1 MNESRRDWLE
11 FEEVL
16 LIISGLVGSVLIVL
30 WVSDFLGLI

>member
-16 LIISGLVGSVLIVL
+16 LIISGLVISVLIVL

>member
-1 MNESRRDWLE
+1 MSNDWLE

-16 LIISGLVGSVLIVL
+16 IIISGLVLSVLIVL